1 LLPHRNETFDPA
13 AFDHVQERGA
23 ISRAILR
30 NCFCTRPEAK
40 FLFQSKKSDAILK
53 FWIFALSAVAA
64 IAARATYQ
72 YVNRPPRSG
81 RFINDQ
87 VSSDWLATARIHED
101 QG

>member
-1 LLPHRNETFDPA
+1 LLLHA
-13 AFDHVQERGA
+13 AGNKVPLSAQ
-23 ISRAILR
+23 
-30 NCFCTRPEAK
+30 
-40 FLFQSKKSDAILK
+40 KSDIILK
-53 FWIFALSAVAA
+53 FWIFALSAVAV
-64 IAARATYQ
+64 IAARATYS

>member
-1 LLPHRNETFDPA
+1 M
-13 AFDHVQERGA
+13 QERGA

-30 NCFCTRPEAK
+30 NCFCTRPGTK
-40 FLFQSKKSDAILK
+40 FLFQPKKSDIILK
-53 FWIFALSAVAA
+53 FWIFALSAAA
-64 IAARATYQ
+64 VIAARAAYS
-72 YVNRPPRSG
+72 YANRPPRSG

>member
-1 LLPHRNETFDPA
+1 LLPHKNETFGEADSGRL
-13 AFDHVQERGA
+13 HERAA
-23 ISRAILR
+23 ISGAVLG
-30 NCFCTRPEAK
+30 NCFCTRPGTK
-40 FLFQSKKSDAILK
+40 FLFQSKKSDIILK
-53 FWIFALSAVAA
+53 FWVFALGAAAV
-64 IAARATYQ
+64 IAARAAYT